1 MKKTRGDFF
10 RRIARWLALG
20 ALLAVVVV
28 GGLLAWLA
36 LPRPGQFRERVSAVA
51 GVETEPPRAAAE
63 GFVSQAVRLRGENG
77 LRVDLRVLRPA
88 GEQAPL
94 PLLVL
99 VAGHRTGRDAVGLL
113 GAPGPFV
120 VAALDYPYDGPE
132 RPRGLCQ
139 SAAAIPA
146 ARRALGDTPAAALMA
161 IEWLAAQPWV
171 DSTRMELLGVSLG
184 SPFAGVIGALEPRI
198 RRVWFIHGGAGLRA
212 WLDHNLRDRIKS
224 DALRAPVAWLA
235 YALAHGP
242 SLESELW
249 MPRIAPRP
257 VVVIGARGDKRLP
270 AALIERLHGAAPG
283 PKELIW
289 MEGGHVDRRPEAVR
303 HLLDVVRSR
312 LERG

>member
-1 MKKTRGDFF
+1 MKSTRKDYF
-10 RRIARWLALG
+10 RRFARWATWV
-20 ALLAVVVV
+20 ALLAVASA
-28 GGLLAWLA
+28 GLLLVWLA
-36 LPRPGQFRERVSAVA
+36 TPRPGQFLERVSAVTK
-51 GVETEPPRAAAE
+51 VETEPPRPAAD
-63 GFVSQAVRLRGENG
+63 GFVSQAVRLHGENG
-77 LRVDLRVLRPA
+77 LRVDLRVLRPT
-88 GEQAPL
+88 GENAPL

-99 VAGHRTGRDAVGLL
+99 VAGHRTGRDAVDLL

-132 RPRGLCQ
+132 RPRGLRQ

-146 ARRALGDTPAAALMA
+146 ARRALADTPAAALMA

-198 RRVWFIHGGAGLRA
+198 RRVWFIHGGAGLHA
-212 WLDHNLRDRIKS
+212 WLGHNLRERIKS
-224 DALRAPVAWLA
+224 DAFRRPVAWLA

-249 MPRIAPRP
+249 VPRIAPRP
-257 VVVIGARGDKRLP
+257 VVVIGARDDKRLP
-270 AALIERLHGAAPG
+270 AELIERLHEAVPG

-303 HLLDVVRSR
+303 QLLDLVRSR
-312 LERG
+312 LEPG